1 MMFTS
6 KEIILAK
13 FIFKRALCQFHC
25 SSNKKQVI
33 SNFSVVRGNYVLDS
47 SQFWFTV
54 YFTKKKTY
62 KKKSY
67 RKMDFLLQLHQNK
80 KRFQWKNTYHYDH
93 IDHID

>member
-54 YFTKKKTY
+54 YRLPKKN
-62 KKKSY
+62 
-67 RKMDFLLQLHQNK
+67 LQKEVVSQDGFPTSVASK
-80 KRFQWKNTYHYDH
+80 
-93 IDHID
+93 